1 MAVVIIMVLLV
12 FWLGIVGNL
21 FSTLNPFVEKLGD
34 VTNYN
39 TAYYAAAMSAER
51 WLLALRYHDAGF
63 EWQSGIKSGHNS
75 DVLVNTLN
83 FWKFTAPTS
92 DSYWK
97 ITSMVSRSPEL
108 GKGNVEALYAGT
120 DSKNYNVLWYNETI
134 YIPLY
139 KDTTSST
146 GGYYTGGATE
156 SLFDGSW
163 ITPKI
168 IWTFRLPAAVRSAFK
183 TQIWGGFEA
192 LLDDG
197 IGNNTNWTGDI
208 DEDGIDDDIILQR
221 WVEWYNEGKKFTIQP
236 TIKNSFNEK
245 KPEYNYDNA
254 IRETIINDVTK
265 NSGELIDSTV
275 NTFSFLADNWNGSD
289 IDKHN
294 ILPLNSTFSGYSFT
308 DILKNKSNDT
318 TWLTLSFSITNL
330 MKTKENLT
338 YPFLE
343 WYFKTA
349 DDADWPIRMPDRFYT
364 LDAVW
369 TINNYTVHF
378 LIKKP
383 VKENSNVSNFTIIF

>member
-1 MAVVIIMVLLV
+1 MALVIIMILLV
-12 FWLGIVGNL
+12 FGLGIVGNL

-92 DSYWK
+92 DGYWK
-97 ITSMVSRSPEL
+97 ISSIVSRSPEL
-108 GKGNVEALYAGT
+108 GKGNVEPLYAWT

-139 KDTTSST
+139 KDTTSNT
-146 GGYYTGGATE
+146 GEYYTAGTTE
-156 SLFDGSW
+156 SLFGDSVNA
-163 ITPKI
+163 KI
-168 IWTFRLPAAVRSAFK
+168 IWTFRLPAGVRTAFI
-183 TQIWGGFEA
+183 TQWGWWAFEG

-221 WVEWYNEGKKFTIQP
+221 WVEWYSNDEKFTIQP
-236 TIKNSFNEK
+236 TIKNSFNDW

-254 IRETIINDVTK
+254 IRETIINDATSDAS
-265 NSGELIDSTV
+265 NLIDSSSIEG
-275 NTFSFLADNWNGSD
+275 FSFLADSSIGSD

-294 ILPLNSTFSGYSFT
+294 ILPLNSSVALTNFGYILRNASY
-308 DILKNKSNDT
+308 DIN
-318 TWLTLSFSITNL
+318 WLTLSFSITNL
-330 MKTKENLT
+330 MKTKENQT

-343 WYFKTA
+343 WYFGA
-349 DDADWPIRMPDRFYT
+349 DENWPIPMPDRFYT

-369 TINNYTVHF
+369 TINNYTVRF
-378 LIKKP
+378 QIKKP